1 MKEAISVNFQ
11 NPAFRPIESQG
22 TASGFCE
29 SKQKKNRT
37 NGLYLQFTCSYIKN
51 KKRKKKNIDNNE
63 EFDPGSG

>member
-29 SKQKKNRT
+29 SKQKEQNKRSVF
-37 NGLYLQFTCSYIKN
+37 GFSLALIKN
-51 KKRKKKNIDNNE
+51 KKERKINIDNNE